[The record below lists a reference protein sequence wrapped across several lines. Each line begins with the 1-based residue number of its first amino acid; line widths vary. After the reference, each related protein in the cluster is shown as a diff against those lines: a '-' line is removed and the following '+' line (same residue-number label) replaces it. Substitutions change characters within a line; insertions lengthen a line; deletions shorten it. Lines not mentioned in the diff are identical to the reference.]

1 MQFQVGS
8 GTPSEERAYALM
20 SQVHQQACR
29 QFRIGRH
36 WCSWV
41 LLFVANEGAC
51 AASKVHQQACST
63 VCGMG
68 GAVGYVRVQ
77 AAINQLTGWPADQL
91 LKLWTGEAWPHTISF
106 NLICSCCAQQIPF
119 PPHLPPPTLWA

>member
-51 AASKVHQQACST
+51 AAFKVHQQACST

-68 GAVGYVRVQ
+68 WGSWATGAGSDQ
-77 AAINQLTGWPADQL
+77 PADRL
-91 LKLWTGEAWPHTISF
+91 AS
-106 NLICSCCAQQIPF
+106 
-119 PPHLPPPTLWA
+119 